1 MCAIYLASERE
12 RDRPIDPM
20 LHMDLSLGTLVEVED
35 SQEVPEED
43 NNLYKQQRALGQ
55 DLHRRQGVSGGGPS
69 HSHGVEREHMFD
81 KVLTPSDVGKLNR
94 LVVPKQ
100 HAERF
105 FPAAGAGSTQLCFQ
119 DRGGAL
125 WQFRYS
131 YWGSSQS
138 YVMTKGWSR
147 FVRAARL
154 AAGDTVTFSR
164 SGGGRY
170 FIEYRHCQRRRR
182 DVDISFGDA
191 ATVPA
196 WPRPIV
202 IGTAAM
208 NNGGATVA
216 SATIAGHD
224 IEVAVAPSGARS
236 FRLFGFNVECS
247 GDDAPAPAPAPA
259 EVEYVDGDT

>member
-1 MCAIYLASERE
+1 
-12 RDRPIDPM
+12 M
-20 LHMDLSLGTLVEVED
+20 LHMDLSLGTLVED
-35 SQEVPEED
+35 NQEVQEED

-55 DLHRRQGVSGGGPS
+55 DLHRQAGGSGGGPS

-164 SGGGRY
+164 GAGGGGGRY